1 MKVYHT
7 YANIDLIIGGRDNES
22 GCMAV
27 KLCPPT
33 QLDQSNDDW

>member
-7 YANIDLIIGGRDNES
+7 YANIDLIIGGCDDES

-27 KLCPPT
+27 KLCPT